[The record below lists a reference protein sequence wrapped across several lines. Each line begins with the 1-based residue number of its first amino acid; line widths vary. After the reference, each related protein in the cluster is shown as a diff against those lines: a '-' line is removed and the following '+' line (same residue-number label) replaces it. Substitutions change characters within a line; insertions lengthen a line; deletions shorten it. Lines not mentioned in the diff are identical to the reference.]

1 VRGRAGQRE
10 CMSKE
15 LLAARL
21 FRWSTKCA
29 DPLAK
34 QSTDLF
40 GRLPCLVDVDVVLP
54 LVVDRTDDIAA
65 LVNDRHAN
73 LDRGVWA
80 KGDVVEIAV
89 DVGNDLAL
97 AGCVHATHDAPTKG
111 DACEDVPG
119 TSRRDAAEMIVH
131 G

>member
-1 VRGRAGQRE
+1 
-10 CMSKE
+10 MSKE

-21 FRWSTKCA
+21 LRWSTECA
-29 DPLAK
+29 DPLAE

-40 GRLPCLVDVDVVLP
+40 RRLPGLVDVDVVLP
-54 LVVDRTDDIAA
+54 LIVDRTDDVAA
-65 LVNDRHAN
+65 VDDRHAN
-73 LDRGVWA
+73 LDCGVWA

-97 AGCVHATHDAPTKG
+97 ARGVHATHDAPTKR